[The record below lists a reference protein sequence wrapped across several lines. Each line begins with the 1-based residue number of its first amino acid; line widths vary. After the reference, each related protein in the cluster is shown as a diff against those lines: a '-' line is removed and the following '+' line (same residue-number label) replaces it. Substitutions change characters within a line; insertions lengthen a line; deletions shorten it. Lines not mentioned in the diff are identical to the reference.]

1 MNWQWDDELDSVY
14 LLSRNWNSS
23 RNVADTCHWICT
35 ANILIYSNWK
45 KSTRNRSHTQTQQ
58 TKMRFII
65 DVLVLGRSVHR
76 CFCLFNQTHSQCV
89 FIAAFAVYIHFALR
103 RLFQLTR
110 AVCLRTAQVPHT
122 SMISLCKLN
131 CWNCYGATAI
141 EWKHF
146 PCAHHHFQFEIRI
159 SQAWRCRWKLN
170 WSFEMSRCFRL
181 SKLSSQVVDLHW
193 TTSAS
198 NVQPFWKDD
207 KRASPNREPENKKR
221 KIFLYCTQPRQ
232 IN

>member
-1 MNWQWDDELDSVY
+1 MFLFLVVPFTDVFVSSIKPIRNVY
-14 LLSRNWNSS
+14 LLLLSLYIFISLFVVCFNWRELFACAPPKCHTLRWFHCVNWIVETATEPRQLNGSTFLVCTAF
-23 RNVADTCHWICT
+23 VADNFHHPHWCP
-35 ANILIYSNWK
+35 SV
-45 KSTRNRSHTQTQQ
+45 SFSQQ
-58 TKMRFII
+58 SPR
-65 DVLVLGRSVHR
+65 
-76 CFCLFNQTHSQCV
+76 
-89 FIAAFAVYIHFALR
+89 
-103 RLFQLTR
+103 
-110 AVCLRTAQVPHT
+110 
-122 SMISLCKLN
+122 
-131 CWNCYGATAI
+131 
-141 EWKHF
+141 
-146 PCAHHHFQFEIRI
+146 AHHHFQFEIRI